1 MLRVFEICQKDT
13 RRQCVRA
20 NDGEGG
26 KAKMVVRQNCR
37 GKKRQKLQ
45 EMRQD
50 WQEAKLQN
58 GKQKTGNKTLST
70 WEIWRKMLREI
81 KLE

>member
-37 GKKRQKLQ
+37 GKKRQKLA
-45 EMRQD
+45 RN
-50 WQEAKLQN
+50 EARLAGSVITEWKTENRKQN
-58 GKQKTGNKTLST
+58 PFLLGN
-70 WEIWRKMLREI
+70 
-81 KLE
+81 LEENVERN